1 MSAVATGSFS
11 SSLSSSAEAAALLC
25 ETRWHGRLLA
35 VQRPALNTTITI
47 AGRSVRAVAGG
58 ALVDGV
64 AHVVDQ
70 PVVLGSGALS
80 IVLTRVQREP
90 AAQQEREFD
99 LVWLQTMMTIV
110 ILAIGGLVALWL
122 TPTLPRFDDDL
133 RPGSRLLSH
142 VTVLPPRPP
151 PPKAPVMRT
160 ASAKSAASLPA
171 AAAPPAKATTKQRR
185 EQDRTAAMDA
195 LRAMG
200 LTGPAVATASVFG
213 AGSDIDAALS
223 NLHGSGTA
231 GTGVAGLGTRSGG
244 GDGTG
249 KSIGL
254 GVLGSGKPGGRGN
267 DDSLLANSRGH
278 RGVEVPSNKIVYI
291 GSMSREEIQR
301 VMNRAMSRIRYCYER
316 ALTSSP
322 DLEGKLTVLF
332 QIAATGDVASVSK
345 VQSTLTGDVDT
356 CVQRVLQSLKFPT
369 PKGGGVVSVTYPF
382 VFTAH

>member
-1 MSAVATGSFS
+1 MSS
-11 SSLSSSAEAAALLC
+11 SSLSLSSSSPALLC

-35 VQRPALNTTITI
+35 VQRPALNTTVTI

-80 IVLTRVQREP
+80 LVLTRALREP
-90 AAQQEREFD
+90 TAQQEREFD
-99 LVWLQTMMTIV
+99 LVWLQTMMTVV
-110 ILAIGGLVALWL
+110 ILAVGGLVALWL

-133 RPGSRLLSH
+133 RPGQHLLSH

-151 PPKAPVMRT
+151 PPKTPATRV
-160 ASAKSAASLPA
+160 AGVKAAASLPA
-171 AAAPPAKATTKQRR
+171 AAAPRAKATTKERR
-185 EQDRTAAMDA
+185 DQDRTAAMDA
-195 LRAMG
+195 LRALG

-213 AGSDIDAALS
+213 AGNDIDVALS
-223 NLHGSGTA
+223 NLNGTGTA
-231 GTGVAGLGTRSGG
+231 GMGVSGLATRGGG

-249 KSIGL
+249 KNVSL
-254 GVLGSGKPGGRGN
+254 GVLGSGKPGGRG
-267 DDSLLANSRGH
+267 DDSLLTARGGH
-278 RGVEVPSNKIVYI
+278 RGVEVPTNKIVYI